1 MNVCHDLTVCLS
13 SGLTFDIYEGQI
25 TALLGHSGAGKST
38 LLNILCGICQPTSG
52 TATMCGSPV
61 AEIAEA
67 AEMKRLV
74 GICPQFNIIFDVLTV
89 EEHLKIFAAIK
100 GIPPA
105 DVDAEV
111 KDIRMQKNVEDST
124 SFLCLSRPS
133 RLPSSGGQSAEGPG
147 SG

>member
-1 MNVCHDLTVCLS
+1 MKHVVQLCFWS

-38 LLNILCGICQPTSG
+38 LLNILCGICLPTSG
-52 TATMCGSPV
+52 TATIYGSPV

-67 AEMKRLV
+67 LEMKRLV

-105 DVDAEV
+105 DVDTEV
-111 KDIRMQKNVEDST
+111 RTT
-124 SFLCLSRPS
+124 SVW
-133 RLPSSGGQSAEGPG
+133 PG
-147 SG
+147 